1 MMETLQGS
9 IGSQSNHIV
18 HLEVKY
24 MLQESPTEKPSS
36 EGVTVEES
44 LNPFAIAQ
52 AQLDEAAGI
61 LQLDPEMHAFLRQP
75 MREFHF
81 SIPVRMD
88 SGRARVFQGY
98 RVQYN
103 DARGPA
109 KGGIRFH
116 PDETVD
122 TVRALAAWM
131 TWKTAIVDI
140 PLGGGKGG
148 IICDPRMLSPTEL
161 ERLSRGYMRA
171 IARYVGLTKDSPA
184 PDVYTNP
191 QIMAWMMDEYQMLV
205 GHHEPGVITGKPLQL
220 GGAAGRS
227 DATARGGIYTVRE
240 AAKLLDIDL
249 VGATA
254 AIQGYGNAGQFAH
267 QLAVDLLGMKIVAV
281 SDSRGGIFNESGF
294 DVEEVRAHK
303 AKTGSVID
311 FPGAENLSNSQLL
324 ELEVDVLYP
333 SALENVI
340 TSENVDRI
348 KAKIVAELA
357 NGPTTPA
364 ADDVLYE
371 KGIYVIPDF
380 LCNAGGVTVS
390 YFEMVQNSYQF
401 YWDELLTHERLD
413 HKMTNAFDTVHKM
426 ARAKHVNNRVAAYLV
441 AVDRVAQAVR
451 LRGWI

>member
-1 MMETLQGS
+1 MLKETPIQD
-9 IGSQSNHIV
+9 
-18 HLEVKY
+18 
-24 MLQESPTEKPSS
+24 SS
-36 EGVTVEES
+36 KES

-52 AQLDEAAGI
+52 AQLDEAAEI
-61 LQLDPEMHAFLRQP
+61 LQLEPEMHVFLRQP

-81 SIPVRMD
+81 TIPVRMD
-88 SGRARVFQGY
+88 GGRTRVFQGF

-131 TWKTAIVDI
+131 TWKTAVVDI

-148 IICDPRMLSPTEL
+148 VICDPRLLSQTEL

-171 IARYVGLTKDSPA
+171 IARFVGITKDVPA

-191 QIMAWMMDEYQMLV
+191 QIMAWMMDEYRVLV
-205 GHHEPGVITGKPLQL
+205 GHHEPGVITGKPLEL
-220 GGAAGRS
+220 GGAAGRG

-240 AAKLLDIDL
+240 AAKVLNMDL
-249 VGATA
+249 TGATA
-254 AIQGYGNAGQFAH
+254 AIQGFGNAGQFGHVLAH
-267 QLAVDLLGMKIVAV
+267 QLLGQKVIAV
-281 SDSRGGIFNESGF
+281 SDSRGGIINKKGLDF
-294 DVEEVRAHK
+294 DAVVAHK
-303 AKTGSVID
+303 VKTGSVID
-311 FPGAENLSNSQLL
+311 FPESENISNAELL
-324 ELEVDVLYP
+324 ELEVAVLYP
-333 SALENVI
+333 AALENVI
-340 TSENVDRI
+340 TAKNAANI

-364 ADDVLYE
+364 ADDILYE
-371 KGIYVIPDF
+371 NGVYIIPDF

-401 YWDELLTHERLD
+401 YWDEALTHERLD
-413 HKMTNAFDTVHKM
+413 QKMTNAFYTVHKM
-426 ARAKHVNNRVAAYLV
+426 VQAKNVNNRVAAYLV
-441 AVDRVAQAVR
+441 SVDRVAQAVR